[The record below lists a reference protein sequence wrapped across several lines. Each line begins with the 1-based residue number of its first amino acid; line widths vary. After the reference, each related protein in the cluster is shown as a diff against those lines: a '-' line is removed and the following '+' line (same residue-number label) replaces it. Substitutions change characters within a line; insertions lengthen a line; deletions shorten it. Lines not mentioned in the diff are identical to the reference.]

1 MGLFKSK
8 SERATDQAVRQTR
21 QFGGKLADRTNAAI
35 DDGSDRLKSLIDD
48 LESALKSKDLDVGA
62 VRENVRGKLD
72 RVRSAVNDHGATLSR
87 DLGEAF
93 GTADEFAHQKPWQV
107 IGAVAGVAL
116 VIGFLAGRS

>member
-21 QFGGKLADRTNAAI
+21 QFGGKLAERTSSVI
-35 DDGSDRLKSLIDD
+35 DDGSDRLKNLIDD
-48 LESALKSKDLDVGA
+48 LEASLKSRDLDVGA

-72 RVRSAVNDHGATLSR
+72 RVRSAVNDHSANLSR
-87 DLGEAF
+87 DLGEAL

>member
-8 SERATDQAVRQTR
+8 SERATDQAAHQTR
-21 QFGGKLADRTNAAI
+21 QFGGKLADRTSAAI
-35 DDGSDRLKSLIDD
+35 DDGSNRLKNLIDD
-48 LESALKSKDLDVGA
+48 LEASLKSKDIDVGA
-62 VRENVRGKLD
+62 VRENARSKLD
-72 RVRSAVNDHGATLSR
+72 RVRSAVNDHSATLSH

-107 IGAVAGVAL
+107 IGAVAGLAL